1 MIQVLRRFSA
11 GFARWPLVYPVWIL
25 AGLLLGAGLSIY
37 YAAVHLSVDTSTENM
52 LDPDLPFIQK
62 RHQVEQ
68 LFPQDKHAIL
78 LMVESAVPEVSETAA
93 RRLKTLLAP
102 PTDAV
107 QAVYLPL
114 IHPFFD
120 RQGLLYLKPEELESL
135 AGDLAKAQPFIARL
149 YENFSLASLLSLLT
163 KALRYEEQLP
173 VSLNPVAVRISAGLE
188 SVTADRDYLLSWRDL
203 LFEPKQAIGHT
214 LQFVVVSPVLDPSRM
229 LPGEKPVRVIRN
241 AIDQVKVIDGIPV
254 SVKVTG
260 EPVLEYE
267 ELISIRRGT
276 EIAGAASLLL
286 VCLALL
292 VGFRSFKLT
301 LATLITLGLGLAYS
315 VGFAALAVGSLN
327 LISIAFAVLYIG
339 MGVDYATYLALRYRE
354 YLLEGHPPRDA
365 LYHSLRTVS
374 SALFLC
380 ALTTALGMYAFIP
393 TAYQGVSELGIIAG
407 SSMFIVVL
415 VTLTAMPALL
425 TLMPSLYLPQTW
437 QKRRT
442 LFLPKTWA
450 EFPYRHSQGLKRL
463 TFFLILTALGGLC
476 GIEVDFNPVN
486 LRDQRSE
493 SVQAF
498 RELLRLKEASPMF
511 LTALA
516 EGEAEAKLLET
527 RFEQSGAV
535 EAAVSVFD
543 LVPSDQEDKL
553 AIIDEMALLLGPQL
567 DLPLELRTGSTTLAD
582 LHQFRQELAQT
593 PSTSA
598 IDPKVYARLI
608 EALDRFIDRCHR
620 LPDTQCQTSID
631 RLQFGL
637 LATFPQ
643 VMEKLRQ
650 GLEAAPFNV
659 ADLPADLRER
669 WVAAP
674 DIYRIDLL
682 PAKDMNVLDNIRQFV
697 QEVGEI
703 YPEVTGLPLIYLE
716 SMEVIIGAFLTA
728 FALAVILITLLLL
741 VMLRNARDALLVL
754 LPLAMASILTGAST
768 ALIGLPFNYANMI
781 ALPLLFGL
789 GVNYGIHMVHRLQQL
804 PPNRSVLTTGTAR
817 GIFFSA
823 LTTLF
828 SFASLGLVSHAGIA
842 SMGKLLGL
850 GLTLTLLCTFFILPA
865 FATASINHRKL
876 TP

>member
-1 MIQVLRRFSA
+1 MTQILHRFLA
-11 GFARWPLVYPVWIL
+11 GLIRWPLVHPVWIL
-25 AGLLLGAGLSIY
+25 VGALLGAGLSIY
-37 YAAVHLSVDTSTENM
+37 YAAVHLSVDTSTEKM
-52 LDPDLPFIQK
+52 LDPNLPFIQK

-68 LFPQDKHAIL
+68 LFPQDKNAIL
-78 LMVESAVPEVSETAA
+78 LMVESAVAEVSETAA
-93 RRLKTLLAP
+93 YRLKTLLVP
-102 PTDAV
+102 HTDAIQTV
-107 QAVYLPL
+107 SLPL

-120 RQGLLYLKPEELESL
+120 RQGLLYLKTEELESL
-135 AGDLAKAQPFIARL
+135 AGDLAKAQPFIAKL
-149 YENFSLASLLSLLT
+149 TENFSLASLLSLLT

-173 VSLNPVAVRISAGLE
+173 VSLDPVAVRISAALE
-188 SVTADRDYLLSWRDL
+188 AATTDQAYLLSWRDL

-214 LQFVVVSPVLDPSRM
+214 LQFVVVSPVLDPAQM
-229 LPGEKPVRVIRN
+229 LPAEKPIQVIRN
-241 AIDQVKVIDGIPV
+241 AIDQVKLIDGIPV
-254 SVKVTG
+254 SVKLTG

-267 ELISIRRGT
+267 ELISISRGT

-292 VGFRSFKLT
+292 VGFRSLKLT
-301 LATLITLGLGLAYS
+301 LATLVTLALGLAYS
-315 VGFAALAVGSLN
+315 VGFATLAVGSLN

-365 LYHSLRTVS
+365 LYQSLRTVS
-374 SALFLC
+374 PALFLC

-393 TAYQGVSELGIIAG
+393 TAYQGVAELGIIAG

-415 VTLTAMPALL
+415 VTLTVMPAQLSLMPALH
-425 TLMPSLYLPQTW
+425 LPKGW

-442 LFLPKTWA
+442 LFLPKAWA
-450 EFPYRHSQGLKRL
+450 EFPYRYSRGLKRL
-463 TFFLILTALGGLC
+463 TFFLTLAALGGLC

-498 RELLRLKEASPMF
+498 KELLRIKEASPMF

-516 EGEAEAKLLET
+516 EGESEAKLLKA
-527 RFEQSGAV
+527 RLEQSEAV

-553 AIIDEMALLLGPQL
+553 AIIDEMALLLGPTL
-567 DLPLELRTGSTTLAD
+567 DLPLKLRSGSTTLAD
-582 LHQFRQELAQT
+582 LDKFRQELAQT
-593 PSTSA
+593 PTTSA
-598 IDPKVYARLI
+598 IDPKVYTRLI
-608 EALDRFIDRCHR
+608 EALDRFIDRCHS
-620 LPDTQCQTSID
+620 LTDTQCQTSID
-631 RLQFGL
+631 RLQASL
-637 LATFPQ
+637 LTTFPK

-650 GLEAAPFNV
+650 GLEAVPFDV
-659 ADLPADLRER
+659 ADLPEDLRER
-669 WVAAP
+669 WVAGQV
-674 DIYRIDLL
+674 YRIDLF
-682 PAKDMNVLDNIRQFV
+682 PAKDMNVLDNVREFVRQV
-697 QEVGEI
+697 REI
-703 YPEVTGLPLIYLE
+703 YPSLTGLPRIYIE
-716 SMEVIIGAFLTA
+716 SMEVIIDAFLKA

-741 VMLRNARDALLVL
+741 VTLQSARDTFLVL
-754 LPLAMASILTGAST
+754 LPLVMASILTGAST
-768 ALIGLPFNYANMI
+768 ALIGLPFNYANVI

-789 GVNYGIHMVHRLQQL
+789 GVNYGIHMVHRIQQL

-850 GLTLTLLCTFFILPA
+850 GLTLTLVCTFFILPA